1 VDPGDDLRL
10 RQVEQVVVALK
21 RGRPLREPI
30 AAVAGLVR
38 PVALDRRS
46 HRAVDHHDPLAQ
58 NSRQFVGAVGA
69 DVRLKGGHVHSF
81 RSGRR
86 P

>member
-1 VDPGDDLRL
+1 MIRYLVNFSCRN
-10 RQVEQVVVALK
+10 R
-21 RGRPLREPI
+21 

-38 PVALDRRS
+38 PVPLDRRA
-46 HRAVDHHDPLAQ
+46 HRAVDHHDPLAES
-58 NSRQFVGAVGA
+58 SRQFVGAVGA
-69 DVRLKGGHVHSF
+69 DVRRESFRLSGVHVRSF